1 MTRAGKHGKSSE
13 EIALEIAVRSCSGTS
28 EFATC
33 IEIER
38 AVWGSADLDIVPLP
52 LFVVAVETGGQ
63 VLGAFAGDR
72 MIGFTLAIAGVH
84 GRKPFLHSHMTAV
97 LRPYPHQGAGP
108 KRQGLQRHRA
118 PGGAIQPITLY

>member
-1 MTRAGKHGKSSE
+1 MPTAATQAQSSE
-13 EIALEIAVRSCSGTS
+13 EIALEISVRSCSGTS

-52 LFVVAVETGGQ
+52 LFVVAAETGGQ

-97 LRPYPHQGAGP
+97 LRPSPNQGAGRKLKSFP
-108 KRQGLQRHRA
+108 RQEA
-118 PGGAIQPITLY
+118 PWRCLALLK